1 MKIGGV
7 MTNQE
12 MNQTDWW
19 QKIFDQKYLDTYL
32 SDLTPERT
40 LREVDFVV
48 RAANLQPSDRILD
61 LACGHGRHSI
71 ELAKRGFNV
80 AGLDYSEPFIEKAKT
95 DAKQAGVNVEFIRGD
110 MKNLP
115 FNESFDVVLMLFT
128 AFGYFSD
135 EDNQKTLGEIS
146 KSLKP
151 SGRFL
156 IDVISG
162 EAVINRFNKEGQK
175 EQDSNRLRIPRTYEV
190 GGLKVDEVEWFDPDE
205 HQIHN
210 HREWVDENGQK
221 KEYDYYLRVY
231 TVPQYKEML
240 SKAGLQFREVW
251 GDFQGSPHN
260 QDNFRTIML
269 AEKAK

>member
-1 MKIGGV
+1 MS
-7 MTNQE
+7 NQE
-12 MNQTDWW
+12 MTQADWW
-19 QKIFDQKYLDTYL
+19 KTLFDQKYLDTYL
-32 SDLTPERT
+32 SDLTSERT
-40 LREVDFVV
+40 VKEVDFVV
-48 RAANLQPSDRILD
+48 QATSLQPSDKILD

-80 AGLDYSEPFIEKAKT
+80 TGLDYSEPFIEKAKSDT
-95 DAKQAGVNVEFIRGD
+95 RQAGVNVEFLRGD

-115 FNESFDVVLMLFT
+115 FNENLDVVLMLFT
-128 AFGYFSD
+128 SLGYFND
-135 EDNQKTLGEIS
+135 EHNQKTLREIG

-151 SGRFL
+151 NGRFL

-162 EAVINRFNKEGQK
+162 EAVISRFNKEGQK
-175 EQDSNRLRIPRTYEV
+175 EEGSNRLKIPRTYEV
-190 GGLKVDEVEWFDPDE
+190 GGLTVDEVEWFDPDE

-210 HREWVDENGQK
+210 HREWVDKSGQK

-251 GDFQGSPHN
+251 GDFQGNSHN
-260 QDNFRTIML
+260 QDNFRTIIL

>member
-1 MKIGGV
+1 MEAGDG
-7 MTNQE
+7 MSNLE

-19 QKIFDQKYLDTYL
+19 ATLFDQKYLDTYL
-32 SDLTPERT
+32 ADLTPERT

-48 RAANLQPSDRILD
+48 RTANLQPSDRVLD

-80 AGLDYSEPFIEKAKT
+80 VGLDYSEPFIEKAKA
-95 DAKQAGVNVEFIRGD
+95 DARQAGVNIEFMRGD

-115 FNESFDVVLMLFT
+115 FNESFDVVLTLFT
-128 AFGYFSD
+128 TFGYFSD

-146 KSLKP
+146 RSLKP
-151 SGRFL
+151 GGRFL

-162 EAVINRFNKEGQK
+162 EAVISRFNKEGQK
-175 EQDSNRLRIPRTYEV
+175 EEGSNKLKIPRTYEV
-190 GGLKVDEVEWFDPDE
+190 GGLNVDEVEWFDPDE

-210 HREWVDENGQK
+210 HRQWVDENGEK

-231 TVPQYKEML
+231 TIPQYKEML
-240 SKAGLQFREVW
+240 SKEGMEFKQVW
-251 GDFQGSPHN
+251 GETQ
-260 QDNFRTIML
+260 R
-269 AEKAK
+269 